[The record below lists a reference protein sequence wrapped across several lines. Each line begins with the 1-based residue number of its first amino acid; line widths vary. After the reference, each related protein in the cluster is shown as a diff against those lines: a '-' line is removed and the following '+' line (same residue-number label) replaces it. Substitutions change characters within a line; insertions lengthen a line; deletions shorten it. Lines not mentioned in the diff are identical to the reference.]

1 MGCVRLTGMT
11 TDVTDTGLGTIRAG
25 ILGGGFMARVH
36 RTAARDAGGE
46 LRAVATRSA
55 SGSRHAADELGAGR
69 AEADAAA
76 LLDAHDID
84 VVHICT
90 PNATHAD
97 LALRAL
103 EAGKHV
109 ICEKPLATNAE
120 DAKRLVDLAARRGRV
135 AAVPFVY
142 RYHPMVREARTR
154 IAQGDLGV
162 LLTLDC
168 SYLQDWMLLPTDDD
182 WRVRSA
188 TGGASRAF
196 ADIGSHL
203 CDLIEFVIG
212 ERIRSLSARTRRVFD
227 ERAGRTVDTEDI
239 VAILVETESGA
250 LGTLLISQMAAG
262 RKNAL
267 TLELHGSRQSLRF
280 EQERPEELWVGM
292 RQESRVLLR
301 DPATAAPDSARLQ
314 RVPAGHAMGYQ
325 DAFNGFIA
333 DVYAA
338 IGGSHPTGLPTF
350 EDGYRSAVLTE
361 AVLASAA
368 TAGRWTEVAA

>member
-1 MGCVRLTGMT
+1 MT

-55 SGSRHAADELGAGR
+55 AGSREAADVLGAER
-69 AEADAAA
+69 AEVDADA
-76 LLDAHDID
+76 LLHADDID

-90 PNATHAD
+90 PNATHAE

-103 EAGKHV
+103 QAGKHV
-109 ICEKPLATNAE
+109 VCEKPLATTAA
-120 DAKRLVDLAARRGRV
+120 DAKILADAAAASGRV

-142 RYHPMVREARTR
+142 RYHPMVREARAR
-154 IAQGDLGV
+154 VARGDIGD

-168 SYLQDWMLLPTDDD
+168 AYLQDWMLLPSDDD

-188 TGGASRAF
+188 FGGASRAF

-212 ERIRSLSARTRRVFD
+212 ERIRALSARTRRVFP
-227 ERAGRTVDTEDI
+227 ERAGREVDTEDI
-239 VAILVETESGA
+239 VAVLVETASGA
-250 LGTLLISQMAAG
+250 LGTLLVSQMAAG

-267 TLELHGSRQSLRF
+267 TLELHGSRQSIRF
-280 EQERPEELWVGM
+280 AQERPEELWIGT
-292 RQESRVLLR
+292 RDESLLLLR
-301 DPATAAPDSARLQ
+301 DPAASDPDSARLQ

-325 DAFNGFIA
+325 DAFNGFVA

-338 IGGSHPTGLPTF
+338 MAGGQPEGLPTF
-350 EDGYRSAVLTE
+350 ADGHRSAVLTE

-368 TAGRWTEVAA
+368 DGGRWVEVTA

>member
-1 MGCVRLTGMT
+1 MT

-36 RTAARDAGGE
+36 RTAARDAGGR
-46 LRAVATRSA
+46 LQAVATRSA
-55 SGSRHAADELGAGR
+55 ASSLRAADLLGAER
-69 AEADAAA
+69 AEADADA
-76 LLDAHDID
+76 LLGAADID
-84 VVHICT
+84 VVHVCT

-103 EAGKHV
+103 QAGKHV
-109 ICEKPLATNAE
+109 ICEKPLATSAADARSLADVAAE
-120 DAKRLVDLAARRGRV
+120 SRRV

-142 RYHPMVREARTR
+142 RYHPMVREARAR
-154 IAQGDLGV
+154 IARGDIGE

-168 SYLQDWMLLPTDDD
+168 SYLQDWMLLPSDDD

-188 TGGASRAF
+188 SGGASRAF

-212 ERIRSLSARTRRVFD
+212 ERIHALSARTRRVYP
-227 ERAGRTVDTEDI
+227 ERGGHEVDTEDI
-239 VAILVETESGA
+239 VALLVETDSGA

-267 TLELHGSRQSLRF
+267 TLELHGSRQSIRF
-280 EQERPEELWVGM
+280 EQERPEELWIGT
-292 RQESRVLLR
+292 RDESRLLLR
-301 DPATAAPDSARLQ
+301 DPDASDPDSARLQ

-333 DVYAA
+333 DAYAA
-338 IGGSHPTGLPTF
+338 MAGAAPEGLPTF
-350 EDGYRSAVLTE
+350 EDGHRSAVVTE

-368 TAGRWTEVAA
+368 DGGRWVEVTA